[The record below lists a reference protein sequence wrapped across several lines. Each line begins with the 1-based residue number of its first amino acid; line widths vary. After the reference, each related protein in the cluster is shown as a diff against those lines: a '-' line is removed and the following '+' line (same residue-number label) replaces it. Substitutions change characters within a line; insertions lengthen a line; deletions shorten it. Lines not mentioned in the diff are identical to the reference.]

1 MPEDRE
7 LVRIRVVLPSP
18 RKGKGLF
25 ARVDIPKDMLVAK
38 MRDCGTMR
46 RSEVDEYLEAHTNL
60 PHDFVIHKPRSPL
73 CFYDKSWDGTG
84 RVPLWY
90 RLNHSSNPN
99 CAPMILNPDAPQP
112 GDVLCSEESDRFG
125 SREGYIFSVK
135 VKQIATNHTFRNDKF
150 L

>member
-7 LVRIRVVLPSP
+7 LVRITVVLPSP
-18 RKGKGLF
+18 GKGKGLF
-25 ARVDIPKDMLVAK
+25 ARVDIQKDTLVAK

-73 CFYDKSWDGTG
+73 VFYCKSWDGTG

-99 CAPMILNPDAPQP
+99 CAPMILNPDATPREQEMGWVSTKNIRA
-112 GDVLCSEESDRFG
+112 GDEL
-125 SREGYIFSVK
+125 
-135 VKQIATNHTFRNDKF
+135 TFCYEDVPDEWV
-150 L
+150 